1 MDVDY
6 HDYPCHTLYSAHKVK
21 RVGEIYHVTHVDN
34 HVTLVLVYSD
44 SLMHSI
50 THDAHTHILTPRNKI
65 HCKSVFRKPL
75 N

>member
-34 HVTLVLVYSD
+34 HVTLVLVVIVSCIV
-44 SLMHSI
+44 SHMMQ
-50 THDAHTHILTPRNKI
+50 ILTF
-65 HCKSVFRKPL
+65 SPL
-75 N
+75 EMRYTVKVCLESH